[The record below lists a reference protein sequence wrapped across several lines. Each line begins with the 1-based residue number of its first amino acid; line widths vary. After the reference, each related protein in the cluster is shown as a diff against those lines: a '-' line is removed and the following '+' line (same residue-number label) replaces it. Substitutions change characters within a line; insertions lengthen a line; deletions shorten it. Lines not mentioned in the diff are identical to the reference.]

1 MAIEI
6 EASKLAY
13 DHPDNYGTESELRIY
28 YDETNNIGKLKLTEN
43 GLNAKKYDNFVLGGI
58 AINPNQDI
66 GSLDDFRK
74 LLRVQDNAPEVKFE
88 MVAHGTFD
96 KMLGSPKLNHAL
108 TWLIEKNINIH
119 YCNLNILNWFIL
131 EIIESIV
138 ADDKFAQY
146 TPVQRELKNELYHI
160 ATKDLKGFLAL
171 INNYS
176 YPDIPKDKTRDFLVD
191 LYHFIELNW
200 PEVVTAPAKALK
212 QIILQA
218 RTIPHLH
225 FLNGNVPGELY
236 RGTENFF
243 LNRICTFKNSK
254 HIFDNEDVI
263 KAAIG
268 DYVITNGEQRVSF
281 EFADSK
287 LHFEIQLSDIV
298 AGFFGKYFT
307 FIEKTPTKTLI
318 NFKKRLNFA
327 QKNNLTLLRQLIDR
341 SDKLSNA
348 LLHRITTI
356 DSDNKSNYFIFDL
369 PLYPHLLA
377 ANR

>member
-6 EASKLAY
+6 EASKLAF
-13 DHPDNYGTESELRIY
+13 DHPRNYGTDTELHIY
-28 YDETNNIGKLKLTEN
+28 YDETNNIGKLKATEN
-43 GLNAKKYDNFVLGGI
+43 GLNVNKHDNFVLGGI
-58 AINPNQDI
+58 AIKPNQDI
-66 GSLDDFRK
+66 GSLGDFRK
-74 LLRVQDNAPEVKFE
+74 LLRVQENAPEVKFD

-96 KMLGSPKLNHAL
+96 KMLGSSKLTHVL
-108 TWLIEKNINIH
+108 TWLLEKDIHIH

-138 ADDKFAQY
+138 ADDEFVQY
-146 TPVQRELKNELYHI
+146 NSIQRELKNELYHI
-160 ATKDLKGFLAL
+160 ATKDFKGFLTL
-171 INNYS
+171 INKYT

-200 PEVVTAPAKALK
+200 PEVVTEPARALK

-225 FLNGNVPGELY
+225 FLTGNVPGELY
-236 RGTENFF
+236 SGTETFF

-254 HIFDNEDVI
+254 HIFDNEDLI
-263 KAAIG
+263 EAAIG
-268 DYVITNGEQRVSF
+268 DYVIKNGNQLVSF

-307 FIEKTPTKTLI
+307 FIEKTPTKALI
-318 NFKKRLNFA
+318 NFKKRLNIA
-327 QKNNLTLLRQLIDR
+327 QKNNLSLIRNLIER

-356 DSDNKSNYFIFDL
+356 DSDNKSDYFIFDL